1 MWFGCHVMDED
12 SWRHFKAFCC
22 PVAKIELFESPK
34 KFTKSLPVYMKEFLS
49 FICSH
54 LGFGKNIKGANKII
68 LEHQLVPIFALL
80 ISALFL
86 LIHIC
91 ESCQWQWRPNF
102 EAGVEF
108 KQLSPLGRGGC
119 NKTREIPGI
128 AKIPTNPGTQVDLTT
143 KAR

>member
-1 MWFGCHVMDED
+1 MLGNPNSDQVLLRWIALLLLTLQQASYCWPIPLQRGSYENILLSNMDCKLSSRHCMWFGCHVMDED

-68 LEHQLVPIFALL
+68 AAI
-80 ISALFL
+80 FL

-91 ESCQWQWRPNF
+91 ESCQWQ
-102 EAGVEF
+102 
-108 KQLSPLGRGGC
+108 
-119 NKTREIPGI
+119 
-128 AKIPTNPGTQVDLTT
+128 
-143 KAR
+143 